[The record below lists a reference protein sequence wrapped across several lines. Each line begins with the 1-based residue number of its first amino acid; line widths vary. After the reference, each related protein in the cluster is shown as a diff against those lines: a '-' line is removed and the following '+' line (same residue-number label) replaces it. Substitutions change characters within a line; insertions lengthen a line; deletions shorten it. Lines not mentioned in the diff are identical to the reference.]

1 MDGGNRVEWRG
12 GMEKNQRNEEK
23 NMFELEKEKIRW
35 KEENLILARE
45 KEKFEKERRRWEE
58 ERRRSEKEKEDMYL
72 DLRRLR
78 REKEIYVLETDLRW
92 AEYKYKFV
100 ISNCIKILKLHFGC
114 LL

>member
-58 ERRRSEKEKEDMYL
+58 ERRRSEEERRRSEKEKEDMYL

-92 AEYKYKFV
+92 VEYKNKFV
-100 ISNCIKILKLHFGC
+100 ISNFIKII
-114 LL
+114 